1 MRLSPAVKVFSFC
14 CFFLL
19 VSASNGYA
27 LEKIV
32 ADSATVSAE
41 TKLPLRM
48 EELQNISASHAGKKL
63 TDDDI
68 PGELNISLDLRKDA
82 QKEAA
87 LSYGARGG
95 LARRNFYLME
105 RLQSYEPTLDHV
117 FDFRRLLIR
126 ASSGLMIEPPIIRES
141 DDALVITQGGVEAAV
156 ADKIYNISKQAK
168 IVTAPRDWRHY
179 LVQDWGDV
187 PPPPK
192 ILWPKT
198 AQEQADWDT
207 WIEQGWNEGY
217 DQAERM
223 FDANLNRLVAD
234 FSGMVRYRLLV
245 AQGMVSKPFAMH
257 EDRGVTG
264 TPQKEMRVGDRAIRI
279 TGPSQFQIGA
289 ETWKPA
295 DR

>member
-1 MRLSPAVKVFSFC
+1 MRLSLAVKAFLLC
-14 CFFLL
+14 CFFLSATPVL
-19 VSASNGYA
+19 AGDKIATDSASRA
-27 LEKIV
+27 
-32 ADSATVSAE
+32 AE
-41 TKLPLRM
+41 TKIPLRM
-48 EELQNISASHAGKKL
+48 EELQNVAASHANKKL

-105 RLQSYEPTLDHV
+105 RLTSYEPTLDHV
-117 FDFRRLLIR
+117 FDFRRLLIG
-126 ASSGLMIEPPIIRES
+126 APSGMMIEPPIIRES
-141 DDALVITQGGVEAAV
+141 DDALIITQGGVEAAV
-156 ADKIYNISKQAK
+156 ADKIFNISKAAK

-192 ILWPKT
+192 VLWPKT
-198 AQEQADWDT
+198 AQEKADWDT

-217 DQAERM
+217 DQAEQM

-245 AQGMVSKPFAMH
+245 AQGMVSKPYAMH

-289 ETWKPA
+289 DAWNPA